1 MHVKMNHKVELEIS
15 LIQAPAHILENLN
28 YWANYSSS
36 TLYFFAEIQF

>member
-1 MHVKMNHKVELEIS
+1 MNHKVELEIS